1 MASRAL
7 KSRRNFTGV
16 AISVLLLSVFATPV
30 SAYPPG
36 QTLALAVSST
46 QVSRGQQIT
55 LRVTNAK
62 PGVLTLKFGAVTKR
76 TVVSST
82 YKTPSVLVAPT
93 AAGIYVTRA
102 TAKDAETAWTRV
114 YVPSATAPAAV
125 RTGAVGR
132 LIVRYAK
139 PGSIVTVTVDGDSFI
154 GVVGNASTVVVPF
167 SVENKGN
174 LPMTV
179 TIGTVTISGLRTTG
193 R

>member
-7 KSRRNFTGV
+7 KSRRHLTGV
-16 AISVLLLSVFATPV
+16 AIFVLLLSVFATPV

-46 QVSRGQQIT
+46 QVSRGQSIT

-125 RTGAVGR
+125 RTGAVGS

-154 GVVGNASTVVVPF
+154 GVVGNASTVVIPF
-167 SVENKGN
+167 SVENKGT

>member
-7 KSRRNFTGV
+7 HVRRFIAGGV
-16 AISVLLLSVFATPV
+16 VGISLLTVTSGPV

-46 QVSRGQQIT
+46 QVSRGQIVT

-82 YKTPSVLVAPT
+82 FKTPTVSVAAS

-114 YVPSATAPAAV
+114 YVPSATPPAAL
-125 RTGAVGR
+125 RTGAVGNMV
-132 LIVRYAK
+132 IRYAK
-139 PGSIVTVTVDGDSFI
+139 PGSIVTVTVDGDSYQ
-154 GVVGNASTVVVPF
+154 GVVGSASTAVIPF

-174 LPMTV
+174 LPITV
-179 TIGTVTISGLRTTG
+179 TVGTVTISGLKTVG

>member
-7 KSRRNFTGV
+7 KVRRYLAGGV
-16 AISVLLLSVFATPV
+16 IGVSLLTTSVTPV

-46 QVSRGQQIT
+46 QVSRGQLVT

-82 YKTPSVLVAPT
+82 YKTPSVSVAAS

-102 TAKDAETAWTRV
+102 IAKDSETAWTRV
-114 YVPSATAPAAV
+114 YVPSATPPSAV
-125 RTGAVGR
+125 RTGAVGNMV
-132 LIVRYAK
+132 IRYAK
-139 PGSIVTVTVDGDSFI
+139 PGSVVTVTVDGDSFQ

-167 SVENKGN
+167 SVENKGT
-174 LPMTV
+174 LPITV
-179 TIGTVTISGLRTTG
+179 TIGAVTISGLKTVG